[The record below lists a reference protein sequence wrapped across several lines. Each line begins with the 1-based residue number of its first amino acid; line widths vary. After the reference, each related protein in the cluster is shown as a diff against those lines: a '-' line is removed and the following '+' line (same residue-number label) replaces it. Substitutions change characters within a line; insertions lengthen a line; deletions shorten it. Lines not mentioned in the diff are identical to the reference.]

1 MTLARPI
8 SVITL
13 TAALLLP
20 LGPRAQAAP
29 AAPAAQAAIQSAY
42 AQINAAFAR
51 HDLDTFMTFFTPDY
65 KVVDENGKTFT
76 KEQTRKQYE
85 GQLKQMKTMQSRYTL
100 SGFQTVPGGVE
111 AEMKLHSQGAGEK
124 RVAFMKFKGHYTDD
138 LWVHDLWTET
148 PQGWRIKS
156 RKTLSDKLV
165 TGPG

>member
-1 MTLARPI
+1 MTLARPAF
-8 SVITL
+8 TL
-13 TAALLLP
+13 ALAVALLLP
-20 LGPRAQAAP
+20 LGLRAEAAP
-29 AAPAAQAAIQSAY
+29 VAPAAQAAIQSAY

-51 HDLDTFMTFFTPDY
+51 HDLDTFMTFFAPDY
-65 KVVDENGKTFT
+65 KVVDENGKTYT
-76 KEQTRKQYE
+76 KEETRKQYAS
-85 GQLKQMKTMQSRYTL
+85 QLKQMKTMQSRYTL

-111 AEMKLHSQGAGEK
+111 AEMKLHTQGTGEK
-124 RVAFMKFKGHYTDD
+124 RVAFLKFKGHYHDD